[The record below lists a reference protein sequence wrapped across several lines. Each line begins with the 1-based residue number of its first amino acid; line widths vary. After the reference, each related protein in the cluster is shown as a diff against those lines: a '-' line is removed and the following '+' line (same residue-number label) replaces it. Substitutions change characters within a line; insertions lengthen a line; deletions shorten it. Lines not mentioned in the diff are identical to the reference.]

1 MRRES
6 KRKSILD
13 ERELQELYTV
23 EHRAL
28 WLIYALLCAA
38 VIVQM
43 LLGADFKQLAGEW
56 LVIVVSSAALIVAY
70 ARKGIWD
77 ERSRPSTRGN
87 AAYSALGAAVV
98 ALIAL
103 CLRRKA
109 GLALIAGGVMF
120 AACFCLLTALMLYLR
135 RRESALERELEQ
147 DGEA

>member
-1 MRRES
+1 MSRET

-13 ERELQELYTV
+13 EREMQELYTV
-23 EHRAL
+23 EHHGL
-28 WLIYALLCAA
+28 WLVYALLCAA

-56 LVIVVSSAALIVAY
+56 LVIVVSSAVLIVAY

-77 ERSRPSTRGN
+77 ERSRPSARGN
-87 AAYSALGAAVV
+87 AAYSALCAAVV

-103 CLRRKA
+103 CLKRRVD
-109 GLALIAGGVMF
+109 LALFVGAAMF
-120 AACFCLLTALMLYLR
+120 ALSFCLLTALMLYLR